1 METHHRNICITSFN
15 STGLGIAVQ
24 NFLSTLSL
32 FSNILCLQEHFLLDS
47 KSKNYSNTDKLRKL
61 YSSKYDMFIIPAEKE
76 HTQISKGRGKGGLA
90 TLWDKNL
97 TKYVSQVKC
106 SSFRLQ
112 VTQFSFPSGS
122 LLILNTYFPCDPR
135 VNDFNDEE
143 LLALLAEIKN
153 VMNNQACKYN
163 LVLGDLNSHFSR
175 QTRFTTIIQNF
186 FDDINFLVFWEN
198 TDQTAGHVIHE
209 VDYTHQHV
217 HDGETFVSTLDH
229 FVSNIVLFSS
239 VVEAGVI
246 HDGQNPSNHSPIFAK
261 IAMDNI
267 DIVTENIKTKRKVNW
282 DKSTA
287 EAKKLYLTTLARNL
301 DKLAVPECVQC
312 RDFHCITHME
322 ELEDYTISVLESI
335 EAAAQSSLACT
346 GRSKQAGGQ
355 PQAVPGWSD
364 YVKPYAE
371 ESRFWFATWQ
381 SAGKP
386 RAGGLYDAMIYS
398 KRQYKYAIR
407 RLRRVNNKMQ
417 NDKFVQGILSGG
429 VNIFQEIKKH
439 QGKAKNISSRID
451 DQVGARNIANKFA
464 SIYENLY
471 NQHENTA
478 ELEDVSNSIAREIK
492 VESLV
497 EADKITNEVVRKAL
511 KQMKGG
517 KRDVQYDIQSD
528 CLTNGPESLLSH
540 LTNLIKSFVVHGS
553 VPYVILIC
561 TLLPLVKDN
570 LADTTSSD
578 NYRAIATGS
587 LLLKL
592 LDIVLLLL
600 TKDIYDL

>member
-1 METHHRNICITSFN
+1 
-15 STGLGIAVQ
+15 
-24 NFLSTLSL
+24 
-32 FSNILCLQEHFLLDS
+32 
-47 KSKNYSNTDKLRKL
+47 
-61 YSSKYDMFIIPAEKE
+61 
-76 HTQISKGRGKGGLA
+76 
-90 TLWDKNL
+90 
-97 TKYVSQVKC
+97 
-106 SSFRLQ
+106 
-112 VTQFSFPSGS
+112 
-122 LLILNTYFPCDPR
+122 
-135 VNDFNDEE
+135 
-143 LLALLAEIKN
+143 
-153 VMNNQACKYN
+153 
-163 LVLGDLNSHFSR
+163 
-175 QTRFTTIIQNF
+175 
-186 FDDINFLVFWEN
+186 
-198 TDQTAGHVIHE
+198 
-209 VDYTHQHV
+209 
-217 HDGETFVSTLDH
+217 
-229 FVSNIVLFSS
+229 
-239 VVEAGVI
+239 
-246 HDGQNPSNHSPIFAK
+246 
-261 IAMDNI
+261 MDNI
-267 DIVTENIKTKRKVNW
+267 DIATENIKTKRKVNW

-287 EAKKLYLTTLARNL
+287 EAKELYLTTLAKNL
-301 DKLAVPECVQC
+301 DKLSVPECVQC
-312 RDFHCITHME
+312 RDVHCITHME
-322 ELEDYTISVLESI
+322 ELEDYTVSVLESI
-335 EAAAQSSLACT
+335 EAAAQSCLACT

-439 QGKAKNISSRID
+439 RGKAKNISSRID
-451 DQVGARNIANKFA
+451 DQVGAIDIANKFA

-471 NQHENTA
+471 TQHEKTA
-478 ELEDVSNSIAREIK
+478 ELEDVENSIAREIK
-492 VESLV
+492 IESIV

-517 KRDVQYDIQSD
+517 KRDAQYDIQAG

-540 LTNLIKSFVVHGS
+540 LTNLIKCFVVHGS
-553 VPYVILIC
+553 VPYVLLIC

-600 TKDIYDL
+600 TRDILTCDQLQFGFQAETSTTVCSWTAITIIEHYNRQGKPVYGCAMDLSKAFDLVEWSSLFRLLRDKEVPPIFI